1 RKLNI
6 INNLKEENKKI
17 KEEQRQQ
24 QEFLK
29 KLSVEY
35 VMMGKEC
42 EREGMVDA
50 AIANYQKAIELYPD
64 NPTAQKRLKKLDSN
78 RDRKE

>member
-1 RKLNI
+1 
-6 INNLKEENKKI
+6 
-17 KEEQRQQ
+17 
-24 QEFLK
+24 
-29 KLSVEY
+29 
-35 VMMGKEC
+35 MMGKEC

-50 AIANYQKAIELYPD
+50 ATANYQKAVELYPD